1 MSKKSKRYR
10 GGAGAGAGISGGD
23 PGAGACGD
31 KVAGRP
37 SGRLS
42 PHLPQISASCS
53 LHTSTLSK
61 KSLPE
66 PFLEMLISA
75 VGSELASQIKTAILE
90 TPPVISIRINPAK
103 WPNLVAADHPLT
115 SSEPLTGEA
124 AINQVPWCPTGR
136 YLTERPNFTLDPAFH
151 SGAYYVQEPSSMI
164 IEILRPIVS
173 QANSVLDLC
182 AAPGGKS
189 THLATMIGGGAA
201 AGGETAWATAAGI
214 SSGDPGSSAS
224 ARPAFGRPAARLTAN
239 EIIRS
244 RAATLRENISKW
256 GDPRVT
262 VTSLDPSAF
271 AKRGEEFDFILVD
284 APCSGEG
291 MFRKD
296 PDSILEWSPRAVE
309 ECVARQRKIVK
320 DIWET
325 LEPGGHLAYSTCTM
339 NLHENEENV
348 QWFAQTLGAHI
359 IPLDTY
365 LQASLPSHLQ
375 TLSDTLP
382 SDKLPSDTLLQLQ
395 PLPEQSLD
403 HGIIITPEGALRL
416 HPGLV
421 KGEGLFLA
429 LLRKPDSQS
438 GSTSPSNKI
447 ITATSKSSKNR
458 SLTNNSTSYSTKNLA
473 STKNAKLN
481 SFLPDHY
488 NALSLEYNGHYPSV
502 ELSRE
507 MAIKY
512 LSRETLSLP
521 DSPVGYLRVTYCGLG
536 LGFVKNI
543 GSRANNLLPTSLR
556 ILKPGKL

>member
-1 MSKKSKRYR
+1 MRKKSKRYR
-10 GGAGAGAGISGGD
+10 GGAGAAAGISGGD
-23 PGAGACGD
+23 PGAGASGD

-37 SGRLS
+37 SGRPAPVSKSAPSSVRPLTPS
-42 PHLPQISASCS
+42 P
-53 LHTSTLSK
+53 

-66 PFLEMLISA
+66 PFLEMLTAA
-75 VGSELASQIKTAILE
+75 VGPELASQIKTAILE

-103 WPNLVAADHPLT
+103 WPNLVAAGHPLT
-115 SSEPLTGEA
+115 SSEPFTGEA
-124 AINQVPWCPTGR
+124 STNQVPWCPAGR

-151 SGAYYVQEPSSMI
+151 AGAYYVQEPSSMI
-164 IEILRPIVS
+164 LEILRPIVS

-189 THLATMIGGGAA
+189 THLATMLRGGAA
-201 AGGETAWATAAGI
+201 AGGETAGAGNGQAA
-214 SSGDPGSSAS
+214 S
-224 ARPAFGRPAARLTAN
+224 RPPAARITAN

-256 GDPRVT
+256 GDPRLSA
-262 VTSLDPSAF
+262 TSLDPSAF
-271 AKRGEEFDFILVD
+271 AKRGDQFDFILVD

-296 PDSILEWSPRAVE
+296 PGSILEWSARAVD
-309 ECVARQRKIVK
+309 ECVARQRKIVM
-320 DIWET
+320 DIWDA

-339 NLHENEENV
+339 NRHENEENV
-348 QWFAQTLGAHI
+348 QWFAQTLGAQI
-359 IPLDTY
+359 TPLDTY
-365 LQASLPSHLQ
+365 LKDALDAYLPVPLDPSLHVALNNHPHAQ
-375 TLSDTLP
+375 TP
-382 SDKLPSDTLLQLQ
+382 
-395 PLPEQSLD
+395 D
-403 HGIIITPEGALRL
+403 HGIIITPQDSLRL

-429 LLRKPDSQS
+429 LLRKPENQLVDSDVLNFKSKLQFK
-438 GSTSPSNKI
+438 P
-447 ITATSKSSKNR
+447 SKSPQFS
-458 SLTNNSTSYSTKNLA
+458 SQNNSSSSSNTLS
-473 STKNAKLN
+473 
-481 SFLPDHY
+481 PEHY
-488 NALSLEYNGHYPSV
+488 DALSLEYKDQYPSV

>member
-1 MSKKSKRYR
+1 MRKKSKRYR
-10 GGAGAGAGISGGD
+10 GGGGAGAGISGGD
-23 PGAGACGD
+23 PGAGASGD

-37 SGRLS
+37 SGRPAPVSKSAPSSVRPLTPS
-42 PHLPQISASCS
+42 P
-53 LHTSTLSK
+53 

-66 PFLEMLISA
+66 PFLEMLTSA
-75 VGSELASQIKTAILE
+75 VGPELASQIKTAILE
-90 TPPVISIRINPAK
+90 TPSVISIRINPAK
-103 WPNLVAADHPLT
+103 WPNLVAAGHPLT
-115 SSEPLTGEA
+115 SSEPFTGEA
-124 AINQVPWCPTGR
+124 STNQVPWCPAGR
-136 YLTERPNFTLDPAFH
+136 YLAERPNFTLDPAFH
-151 SGAYYVQEPSSMI
+151 AGAYYVQEPSSMI
-164 IEILRPIVS
+164 LEILRPIVS

-189 THLATMIGGGAA
+189 THLATMLRGGAA
-201 AGGETAWATAAGI
+201 AGGETAGAGNGQAA
-214 SSGDPGSSAS
+214 S
-224 ARPAFGRPAARLTAN
+224 RPPAARLTAN

-256 GDPRVT
+256 GDPRLSA
-262 VTSLDPSAF
+262 TSLDPSAF
-271 AKRGEEFDFILVD
+271 AKRGDQFDFILVD

-296 PDSILEWSPRAVE
+296 PGSILEWSARAVD
-309 ECVARQRKIVK
+309 ECVARQRKIVM
-320 DIWET
+320 DIWDA

-382 SDKLPSDTLLQLQ
+382 SDKFPPDKLSSDKLPSDTLIQLQ
-395 PLPEQSLD
+395 PPPEQSLD
-403 HGIIITPEGALRL
+403 HGIIITPQGSLRL

-429 LLRKPDSQS
+429 LLRKPEDQLVDSEVQIVKS
-438 GSTSPSNKI
+438 KLHFKP
-447 ITATSKSSKNR
+447 SKSPQFS
-458 SLTNNSTSYSTKNLA
+458 SQNNSSSSSNTLS
-473 STKNAKLN
+473 
-481 SFLPDHY
+481 PEHY
-488 NALSLEYNGHYPSV
+488 DALSLEYKDQYPSV

-543 GSRANNLLPTSLR
+543 GSRSNNLLPTSLR
-556 ILKPGKL
+556 ILKPGKF